1 MPPHDN
7 MRDAYQLQARQ
18 ALLAGLRQRMIART
32 VKLAFGYAEGE
43 QQPQLGPG
51 DPAESKFNN
60 PPARQQAA
68 TSS

>member
-1 MPPHDN
+1 M
-7 MRDAYQLQARQ
+7 QARQ
-18 ALLAGLRQRMIART
+18 ELVAGLRQRMLARS

-43 QQPQLGPG
+43 PQPQLLPG

-68 TSS
+68 TSG